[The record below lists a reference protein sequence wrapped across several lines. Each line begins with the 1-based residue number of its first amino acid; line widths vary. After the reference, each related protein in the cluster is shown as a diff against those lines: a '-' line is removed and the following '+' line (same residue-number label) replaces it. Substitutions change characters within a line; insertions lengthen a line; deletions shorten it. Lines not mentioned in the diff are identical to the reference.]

1 MKISRYHPICLPQC
15 ADLVMRQHG
24 QAACRLIT
32 AANRPTLTAHIGGS
46 GKTLRGEF
54 QRGSAS
60 ARSTADSLRHSALV
74 LLPIIACVYPCYK
87 PASTRQLVNRV
98 ANELMR
104 VNELH
109 ARRRKGV
116 GIRLGEIAGGMRGKW
131 WSGRLDL
138 NQRPPRPERG
148 ALPTALRPDTN
159 HIVASHALLGKVKL
173 AHIARRLQSACYPQN
188 YSPCI
193 ARSSAS
199 PLLFH
204 QPYRMARS
212 VPMEKCRTPI
222 SR

>member
-15 ADLVMRQHG
+15 ASLVMRQRG

-32 AANRPTLTAHIGGS
+32 AASRPTLTARIGGS

-60 ARSTADSLRHSALV
+60 ARSTADSLRLSALV

-109 ARRRKGV
+109 ARRSKGV
-116 GIRLGEIAGGMRGKW
+116 GIRLGRNSRRNAGKRVVGATGLEPATSTSRTW
-131 WSGRLDL
+131 RASDCAT
-138 NQRPPRPERG
+138 PR
-148 ALPTALRPDTN
+148 
-159 HIVASHALLGKVKL
+159 HQSHCSLTCAVRQG
-173 AHIARRLQSACYPQN
+173 
-188 YSPCI
+188 
-193 ARSSAS
+193 
-199 PLLFH
+199 
-204 QPYRMARS
+204 
-212 VPMEKCRTPI
+212 
-222 SR
+222 